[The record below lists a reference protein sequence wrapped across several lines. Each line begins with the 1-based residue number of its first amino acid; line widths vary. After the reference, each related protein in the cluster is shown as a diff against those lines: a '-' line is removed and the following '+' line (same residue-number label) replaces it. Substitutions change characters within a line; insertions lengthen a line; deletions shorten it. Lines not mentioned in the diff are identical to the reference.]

1 MQLSDPINN
10 IVLVPIYV
18 RYSTFISTLL
28 GYINGFPGT
37 SFNDKIP
44 LPSPEKCEERLHSV
58 HAPALGQ
65 D

>member
-10 IVLVPIYV
+10 IVLAPIYV
-18 RYSTFISTLL
+18 RYYTFISTLM
-28 GYINGFPGT
+28 GYPGT
-37 SFNDKIP
+37 SCDKIP